1 MCDSEDSMKYT
12 IKGRM
17 HKDEYWT
24 VLVVAKE
31 MPVME
36 VLALAQRYKRT
47 YRYVELT
54 SFQPE

>member
-1 MCDSEDSMKYT
+1 MKYT